1 MGRHRRDPAR
11 RLRQLAGRAHRPGPA
26 ARALGDVRG
35 HGPVVGGA
43 DPDEHPP
50 RGIPRRAPA
59 VPRASGGAVLHP
71 PPAQLGG
78 HRHHLQGPPRPQLR
92 PRRRAAHPAAGPG
105 LAGEARARHGRDRL
119 RGVMAVHPV
128 PHPHLPGRRTPDPE
142 VDVRGGPARRRR
154 PGPHVLPDHPAP
166 AEVHDHHLVDPH
178 GRRVAGVL
186 RPHLRPHR
194 GRAWRQH
201 PSVGPGDVQAGLPG
215 EPDGSGQRHR
225 RHPGG
230 PRPGLGPPP
239 ATDRRRQL
247 EHEPAGRGLTWPPRC
262 VPGPVRP
269 WGAGSAARAAAARTA
284 PTGGA
289 AGWLWLLIV
298 IVPIYWIVITSFK
311 TQSNYFAMNPLA
323 PPTEPTLDNYKLV
336 IENDF
341 IRYFVN
347 STVVTLGAVVPAVLV
362 SFMAAY
368 AIVRA
373 AGAMRALRWMNS
385 LFLMGLAIPLQAA
398 IIPVYLIVIRLHMYD
413 SLLAIILPSIAF
425 AIPLSVLVLTNF
437 IRDVPKELFDSMRVD
452 GASEWG
458 TLRHLAFPL
467 TRPALVTVSIY
478 NGLAIWNGFLLP
490 LILTQSPSQR
500 TLPLALWSFQG
511 EFSINVPAVLAS
523 VVLTTL
529 PILAL
534 YAIGRRQLLS
544 GLTAGFSK

>member
-1 MGRHRRDPAR
+1 VATTVD
-11 RLRQLAGRAHRPGPA
+11 AGT
-26 ARALGDVRG
+26 
-35 HGPVVGGA
+35 
-43 DPDEHPP
+43 
-50 RGIPRRAPA
+50 
-59 VPRASGGAVLHP
+59 
-71 PPAQLGG
+71 
-78 HRHHLQGPPRPQLR
+78 
-92 PRRRAAHPAAGPG
+92 RRAAGG
-105 LAGEARARHGRDRL
+105 QK
-119 RGVMAVHPV
+119 
-128 PHPHLPGRRTPDPE
+128 RRS
-142 VDVRGGPARRRR
+142 R
-154 PGPHVLPDHPAP
+154 
-166 AEVHDHHLVDPH
+166 
-178 GRRVAGVL
+178 
-186 RPHLRPHR
+186 
-194 GRAWRQH
+194 
-201 PSVGPGDVQAGLPG
+201 
-215 EPDGSGQRHR
+215 GSGAQR
-225 RHPGG
+225 PNW
-230 PRPGLGPPP
+230 L
-239 ATDRRRQL
+239 
-247 EHEPAGRGLTWPPRC
+247 
-262 VPGPVRP
+262 
-269 WGAGSAARAAAARTA
+269 
-284 PTGGA
+284 GGA

-311 TQSNYFAMNPLA
+311 TQSNYFLTNPFA

-341 IRYFVN
+341 IRYFLN
-347 STVVTLGAVVPAVLV
+347 STIVTLGAVVPAVLV

-373 AGAMRALRWMNS
+373 AGAMPTLRWMNS

-398 IIPVYLIVIRLHMYD
+398 IIPVYLIVIRLHLYD
-413 SLLAIILPSIAF
+413 SLLAIVLPSIAF

-500 TLPLALWSFQG
+500 TLPLALWTFQG